1 MATISKQTTG
11 NLGGDPAS
19 RLGPAASL
27 MMQHYRQQ
35 LRTRRVYTAVTIGVF
50 LVVLF
55 ASLKFANDAN
65 AGKFFERLPYM
76 FDFIRSFVPDSPMEI
91 IRAMFDLPSP
101 YADGSLK
108 YDYTADRHYI
118 TDTFY
123 IPNFFYQ
130 LIITINIALVSTII
144 GSAIAFVL
152 CFFASTNLVGAGP
165 VRFVVRRIMEILR
178 AFPEIVI
185 AGLLTAILSIGPIAA
200 IIAITVHTI
209 GALGKLFFEV
219 VENSDMK
226 PDEGLRA
233 AGASWVERVRFAIVP
248 QVLPNFVSYTLLRA
262 EVNVR
267 ASTIIGAVGGGGI
280 GEVFRL
286 AIGRDHAA
294 KTYAIIILL
303 LVSVIAIDQFS
314 SWLRRRLIG
323 QQSFELGRGAA

>member
-1 MATISKQTTG
+1 M
-11 NLGGDPAS
+11 
-19 RLGPAASL
+19 
-27 MMQHYRQQ
+27 
-35 LRTRRVYTAVTIGVF
+35 
-50 LVVLF
+50 
-55 ASLKFANDAN
+55 
-65 AGKFFERLPYM
+65 
-76 FDFIRSFVPDSPMEI
+76 
-91 IRAMFDLPSP
+91 
-101 YADGSLK
+101 
-108 YDYTADRHYI
+108 
-118 TDTFY
+118 
-123 IPNFFYQ
+123 
-130 LIITINIALVSTII
+130 
-144 GSAIAFVL
+144 
-152 CFFASTNLVGAGP
+152 
-165 VRFVVRRIMEILR
+165 
-178 AFPEIVI
+178 
-185 AGLLTAILSIGPIAA
+185 IAA

-262 EVNVR
+262 EINVR

>member
-11 NLGGDPAS
+11 HLGGNLDGAPGS

-144 GSAIAFVL
+144 GSAIAFLL

-209 GALGKLFFEV
+209 GALGKLFRGGREFRHE
-219 VENSDMK
+219 
-226 PDEGLRA
+226 
-233 AGASWVERVRFAIVP
+233 AG
-248 QVLPNFVSYTLLRA
+248 
-262 EVNVR
+262 
-267 ASTIIGAVGGGGI
+267 
-280 GEVFRL
+280 
-286 AIGRDHAA
+286 
-294 KTYAIIILL
+294 
-303 LVSVIAIDQFS
+303 
-314 SWLRRRLIG
+314 
-323 QQSFELGRGAA
+323 